1 MEAVPALN
9 FGSNGTH
16 GAFQREGFQLRNL
29 ENQVRTLVN
38 SRPQDSGSGSRD
50 EKLMG
55 VAKQFES
62 LLIHQMLKSMRQTV
76 KHSDL
81 LNSFSL
87 QQYESM
93 LDEQIAEEV
102 AEHKGIG
109 LADMLYNQLRQLDEA
124 ANPQGV
130 KNDNLMTP
138 KVNSNE

>member
-1 MEAVPALN
+1 MEAAPTFNL
-9 FGSNGTH
+9 GSKGAH

-29 ENQVRTLVN
+29 ENRVRTLVD
-38 SRPQDSGSGSRD
+38 SKSQDSGAGNKD
-50 EKLMG
+50 EKLLG

-62 LLIHQMLKSMRQTV
+62 LLIHQMLKAMRQTV

-93 LDEQIAEEV
+93 LDEQIADEV

-109 LADMLYNQLRQLDEA
+109 LADMLYNQLRRMEEA
-124 ANPQGV
+124 ANPQGD
-130 KNDNLMTP
+130 KNDNIITP